1 MVRIY
6 GDAGQKIGI
15 IWARTVCGMSDL
27 LIEKD
32 VDLILRRN
40 QTLKVVESEALG
52 KPEKYSRLDANIKL
66 KVVREQGK
74 PGKIKDKANE
84 KTEKNPRQGR

>member
-1 MVRIY
+1 
-6 GDAGQKIGI
+6 
-15 IWARTVCGMSDL
+15 MSDL

-52 KPEKYSRLDANIKL
+52 KLEKYSRLDANIKL
-66 KVVREQGK
+66 KVVREQEK
-74 PGKIKDKANE
+74 LGKIQDKANE
-84 KTEKNPRQGR
+84 KTEIRKKGKKKTLPYCGDRAHHCIL